1 MEVDSNCIF
10 FFFYIEDVLLFN
22 LLQKKFHLIGKNI
35 IHKFLTFVTNEYQ
48 YISDKKKIHQMDL
61 ASIILKFILSLKT
74 LNVMFVQYMFRKTS
88 NVIPSS

>member
-1 MEVDSNCIF
+1 MYF
-10 FFFYIEDVLLFN
+10 FFFYIEDELLFN

>member
-1 MEVDSNCIF
+1 MMEVDSNCIF

-48 YISDKKKIHQMDL
+48 YISDKKKNTSNGSSFHHLKIH
-61 ASIILKFILSLKT
+61 SIIENIKCHVCAIY
-74 LNVMFVQYMFRKTS
+74 V
-88 NVIPSS
+88 